1 MHVKDIM
8 SSTVHSVQSSDTIAT
23 AARTMG
29 EKDVGFLPVLDAE
42 KIVGVVT
49 DRDIA
54 VRGVG
59 TGVRPNE
66 PVSKIMTKNAITC
79 SQECDV
85 EDALEI
91 MSDEQVRRL
100 PVCGEASDL
109 IGVVALADAAE
120 RNISKREVA
129 ETLKE
134 ICEPTEIHNQSRE
147 YA

>member
-1 MHVKDIM
+1 MRVKDIM
-8 SSTVHSVQSSDTIAT
+8 SSTVHSAQSGDTIAA
-23 AARTMG
+23 AARIMG
-29 EKDVGFLPVLDAE
+29 DKDVGFLPVLNAR

-59 TGVRPNE
+59 AGVRSDE
-66 PVSKIMTKNAITC
+66 PVAKVMTKNAVTC
-79 SQECDV
+79 SQDCDV
-85 EDALEI
+85 DDALEM
-91 MSDEQVRRL
+91 MSREQVRRL
-100 PVCGEASDL
+100 PVCGSENDL

-120 RNISKREVA
+120 RGFDRREVA

-147 YA
+147 FA

>member
-8 SSTVHSVQSSDTIAT
+8 TSTVQSVQSNDTIGS
-23 AARTMG
+23 AARIMG
-29 EKDVGFLPVLDAE
+29 ERDVGFLPVLEAK

-59 TGVRPNE
+59 AGLSSDEAITTV
-66 PVSKIMTKNAITC
+66 MTKNAITC
-79 SQECDV
+79 SQDCDIDDV
-85 EDALEI
+85 LEI

-100 PVCGEASDL
+100 PVCADGKDL

-120 RNISKREVA
+120 RGIDRREVA
-129 ETLKE
+129 ETLKQ

-147 YA
+147 FA

>member
-29 EKDVGFLPVLDAE
+29 EKDIGFLPVLDAK

-59 TGVRPNE
+59 AGLRSKE
-66 PVSKIMTKNAITC
+66 PVAKIMTKNAITC
-79 SQECDV
+79 SQNCDI

-100 PVCGEASDL
+100 AVCGEENDL

-120 RNISKREVA
+120 RDVDKREVA

-147 YA
+147 FA